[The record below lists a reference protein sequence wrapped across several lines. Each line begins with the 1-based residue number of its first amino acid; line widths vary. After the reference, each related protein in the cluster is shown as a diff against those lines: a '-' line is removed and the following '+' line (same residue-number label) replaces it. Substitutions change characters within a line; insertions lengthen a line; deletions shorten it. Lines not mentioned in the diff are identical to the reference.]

1 MTTDF
6 KCLHCDALV
15 PTREI
20 EVGWCDSCGKK
31 VPDSIRCAVK
41 KSAPVQTR
49 DDYDEPKPGGGR
61 RLLVSGLAFVSFLAL
76 LAVTVLKLA

>member
-20 EVGWCDSCGKK
+20 EAGWCDSCGKK

-41 KSAPVQTR
+41 KSAPVQAR

-61 RLLVSGLAFVSFLAL
+61 RLLISGLAFVSFLAL
-76 LAVTVLKLA
+76 LAVTVLKWA